1 MKDDNLGSHLTKDK
15 KVNLKCPR
23 CGDWEEISKSDY
35 YYMTLGDVV
44 MCTKCLDKFNKT
56 MFYGGNN
63 E

>member
-1 MKDDNLGSHLTKDK
+1 MKNEDK

-44 MCTKCLDKFNKT
+44 MCTKCLDKFSDG
-56 MFYGGNN
+56 MFKQKFRRKQ
-63 E
+63 